1 MRATVLGAGS
11 FGTAVAVLLDR
22 AGVRTTLLCRTR
34 EQAEAMERSRENAR
48 YLTGVEL
55 PRGLKV
61 RTLGEAEH
69 QFRRA
74 DLVFVAVPSRGF
86 DDAVAELRRHG
97 VDRDAGLVSC
107 TKGLVPPDGTPPTLA
122 LEQVTG
128 PERIACLGGP
138 AHAREMVESG
148 AGLVCGARSER
159 LAHTVAG
166 LFQRAGVV
174 CEVSADPV
182 GVELAGSAKNAAA
195 LAAGAT
201 VKQGYNAA
209 GMAAAD
215 IFDEVLALASTFGAQ
230 SETFLGRAGL
240 GDLMATA
247 LTPSSRNRAAGELLA
262 EGVPAADIPER
273 LGQASEALET
283 VSLLARAIERAGLD
297 APITAA
303 LAQLIAGDL
312 PLDRWVALVRAKQ
325 PPPARFRRGEGRV
338 AAWWTRVRAQLRA
351 WLGGRPAPPGLPE
364 PRGHTDRR

>member
-1 MRATVLGAGS
+1 MRATVVGAGS

-22 AGVRTTLLCRTR
+22 AGVRTTLLCRTS
-34 EQAEAMERSRENAR
+34 EQAEALERTRENER
-48 YLTGVEL
+48 YLTGVQL

-61 RTLGEAEH
+61 RTLAAVDG
-69 QFRRA
+69 QFRRS
-74 DLVFVAVPSRGF
+74 DLVFLAVPSRGF
-86 DDAVAELRRHG
+86 AEAIAEVGRQGVARDTAVI
-97 VDRDAGLVSC
+97 SC
-107 TKGLVPPDGTPPTLA
+107 TKGLVPPDGTPPTIA
-122 LEQVTG
+122 LRGLVAE
-128 PERIACLGGP
+128 ERIACLGGP
-138 AHAREMVESG
+138 AHAREMVEAG
-148 AGLVCGARSER
+148 AGLVCAAHSER

-182 GVELAGSAKNAAA
+182 GVELAGCAKNAAA

-215 IFDEVLALASTFGAQ
+215 IFDEVLALASGYGAR

-262 EGVPAADIPER
+262 EGVPAEDIPER

-283 VSLLARAIERAGLD
+283 VSLLARAIEREGLD
-297 APITAA
+297 APITSA
-303 LAQLIAGDL
+303 LAQLIEGEL

-325 PPPARFRRGEGRV
+325 PPPARFRGG
-338 AAWWTRVRAQLRA
+338 AGWWRRLLDRLRA
-351 WLGGRPAPPGLPE
+351 WFGGPPAPRGLPE
-364 PRGHTDRR
+364 PRSYTDDR

>member
-1 MRATVLGAGS
+1 MRATVVGAGS
-11 FGTAVAVLLDR
+11 FGTAVAVLLER
-22 AGVRTTLLCRTR
+22 AGARTTLLCRTR
-34 EQAEAMERSRENAR
+34 EQAEEMERSRVNER
-48 YLTGVEL
+48 YLAGVEL

-61 RTLGEAEH
+61 RALGGVDG

-74 DLVFVAVPSRGF
+74 DLVFIAVPSRGF
-86 DDAVAELRRHG
+86 SEALAEISRQG
-97 VDRDAGLVSC
+97 VERDAAVISC
-107 TKGLVPPDGTPPTLA
+107 TKGLVAPDGTPPTIA
-122 LEQVTG
+122 LERAFGTQAV
-128 PERIACLGGP
+128 ACLGGP
-138 AHAREMVESG
+138 AHAREMVEAG
-148 AGLVCGARSER
+148 AGLVCAANSER
-159 LAHTVAG
+159 RAHAVAG

-182 GVELAGSAKNAAA
+182 GVEFAGCAKNAAA

-215 IFDEVLALASTFGAQ
+215 IFDEVRALAATFGAKA
-230 SETFLGRAGL
+230 ETFLGRAGL

-262 EGVPAADIPER
+262 DGVPAAEIPAR

-303 LAQLIAGDL
+303 LAQLIAGEL
-312 PLDRWVALVRAKQ
+312 PLDRWVALVRAQQ
-325 PPPARFRRGEGRV
+325 PAPARFRPRGF
-338 AAWWTRVRAQLRA
+338 AAWWQRVRHRLRD
-351 WLGGRPAPPGLPE
+351 WFGAPPRRPGLPE
-364 PRGHTDRR
+364 PRGYTDER